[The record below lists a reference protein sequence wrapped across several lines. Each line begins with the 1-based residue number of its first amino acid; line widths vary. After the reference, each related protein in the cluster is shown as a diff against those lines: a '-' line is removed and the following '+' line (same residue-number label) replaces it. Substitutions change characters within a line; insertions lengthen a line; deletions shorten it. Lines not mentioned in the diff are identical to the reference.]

1 MRARVARDYHLP
13 MEATLTSP
21 RPGSGRSRYALD
33 AVLAFGLLL
42 FVWAGMW
49 VPDVL
54 FETGHRMPRGM
65 VPFQH
70 AALTPPLAFLVA
82 ALCILPIALRRRF
95 PATVLMVVSVSTAF
109 YQVLRFPPSLVIA
122 GVLVALY
129 TAATLIGRRRLA
141 LIAIPCVLLL
151 LVTTLPP
158 WGNTMFWAE
167 LVRTVALLAVAVA
180 IGDATHNQR
189 AYVEEVERRAAEAER
204 TREEEARRRV
214 DEERLRIAR
223 ELHDITAHSLSIVA
237 VQSGVALHVL
247 DSDPAAART
256 ALAAIRETSRDSL
269 QELRGMLG
277 VLRASGEA
285 AGAAPL
291 APTPGLARLA
301 DLARPLRD
309 AGLDVEVSGPA
320 DGAPLPAIVDASAY
334 RIVQEA
340 LTNVLRH
347 AGSASVRVEVTR
359 DDDTLRLE
367 ISDDGSGSSA
377 REHAEGHG
385 IAGMRERAVALGGTF
400 TAGSRPAGGWV
411 VSATLPIGARSGS

>member
-1 MRARVARDYHLP
+1 MEETLASTPPRA
-13 MEATLTSP
+13 
-21 RPGSGRSRYALD
+21 GRTQYVLD
-33 AVLAFGLLL
+33 ALLAFGLLL

-49 VPDVL
+49 VPDV
-54 FETGHRMPRGM
+54 FFATGHRMPRGM

-70 AALTPPLAFLVA
+70 AALTPPLAFIAA
-82 ALCILPIALRRRF
+82 ALCILPLVLRRRF
-95 PATVLMVVSVSTAF
+95 PATVLVTVTVFTAL
-109 YQVLRFPPSLVIA
+109 YQVLRFPPSMVIA

-141 LIAIPCVLLL
+141 LIAVPCGLLL
-151 LVTTLPP
+151 LLTTLPP

-180 IGDATHNQR
+180 IGDATRNQR

-223 ELHDITAHSLSIVA
+223 ELHDVTAHSLSIVA

-256 ALAAIRETSRDSL
+256 ALTAIRETSRDSL

-285 AGAAPL
+285 AGDAPL
-291 APTPGLARLA
+291 APTPGLARLG
-301 DLARPLRD
+301 DLVRPLRD
-309 AGLDVEVSGPA
+309 AGLKVEVSGPPE
-320 DGAPLPAIVDASAY
+320 GPQLPAIVDASAY

-347 AGSASVRVEVTR
+347 AGSASVRVEVAR
-359 DDDTLRLE
+359 DLDTLRLE
-367 ISDDGSGSSA
+367 ISDDGSGA
-377 REHAEGHG
+377 AAGEHAEGHG

-400 TAGSRPAGGWV
+400 TVGPRPGGGWC
-411 VSATLPIGARSGS
+411 VSATLPIGGRNGA

>member
-1 MRARVARDYHLP
+1 MD
-13 MEATLTSP
+13 ETLTSP
-21 RPGSGRSRYALD
+21 RQRSGRTDYTLD

-49 VPDVL
+49 VPDIL
-54 FETGHRMPRGM
+54 FETGRRMPRGM
-65 VPFQH
+65 APFQH
-70 AALTPPLAFLVA
+70 MAITPPLAFIVA
-82 ALCILPIALRRRF
+82 AVCILPLVWRRRY
-95 PATVLMVVSVSTAF
+95 PATVLVVATVFAAL
-109 YQVLRFPPSLVIA
+109 YQMLRFPPSMVIA

-129 TAATLIGRRRLA
+129 TAATLLGRRRLA
-141 LIAIPCVLLL
+141 LIAVPCGL
-151 LVTTLPP
+151 LVLAATLPA
-158 WGNTMFWAE
+158 WGDTMFWAE

-180 IGDATHNQR
+180 IGDATRNQR
-189 AYVEEVERRAAEAER
+189 AYVAEVERRAAEAER

-223 ELHDITAHSLSIVA
+223 ELHDVTAHSLSIVA

-256 ALAAIRETSRDSL
+256 ALTAIRETSRDSL

-285 AGAAPL
+285 AGDAPL
-291 APTPGLARLA
+291 APTPGLARIN
-301 DLARPLRD
+301 DLVRPLRD
-309 AGLDVEVSGPA
+309 AGLNVEVSGPP
-320 DGAPLPAIVDASAY
+320 DGPPLPAIADSSAY

-347 AGSASVRVEVTR
+347 AGSASVRVVIAR
-359 DDDTLRLE
+359 DDESLSVE
-367 ISDDGSGSSA
+367 IVDDGSGSA
-377 REHAEGHG
+377 VRAQAEGHG

-400 TAGSRPAGGWV
+400 EAGPRPGGGWRV
-411 VSATLPIGARSGS
+411 AATLPVGVRNGS